1 MASEVAN
8 LPKSVLSAVVNFTGN
23 TTVGSNIVSSVSSI
37 SGIEVDMVIQC
48 NPSSPNS
55 LANGSVV
62 TFVSDTYI
70 VLNYA
75 ATATNS
81 NVSFFAGATSYTAEF
96 IYNSVPQNLQ
106 DKDASNGYPLYKYI
120 WDCSQMLDNQVN
132 LLARSGIGANGI
144 FDPNYV
150 NADGWSQILD
160 INRCPAFALP
170 WLAQFVGVSILPTT
184 TLTKA
189 QQIDQ
194 IKNRSS
200 FKRGLISTIVNA
212 LMTEINTTISGTQIV
227 PNQIVV
233 MEQTKP
239 LTTTFYGNTHASTTI
254 DGIPSTAGLSAGMYL
269 FGSGVASNTT
279 IVSVSTNSIVISAA
293 TTSSVNSVNISAVT
307 KNKYSIDQ
315 YSLTILIPSHYFI
328 QYTYG
333 TLNQQIT
340 GNSVTTYLVLDTG
353 INNLGSSGYGNLII
367 SGVPTSNSQFAPFIY
382 KYRPAGVQVYIGAY

>member
-23 TTVGSNIVSSVSSI
+23 TTVGSNIVSSVSNI
-37 SGIEVDMVIQC
+37 SGIEIDMVIQC

-81 NVSFFAGATSYTAEF
+81 NVSFFAGATSYTADF
-96 IYNSVPQNLQ
+96 IYNAVPQNLQ

-227 PNQIVV
+227 SNQIVV

-269 FGSGVASNTT
+269 FGSGISSNTT

-293 TTSSVNSVNISAVT
+293 TTSSVNSVNIGAVT
-307 KNKYSIDQ
+307 KNKYSINQ

-333 TLNQQIT
+333 TLNQQII
-340 GNSVTTYLVLDTG
+340 GNSVTTYSVLDTG

-367 SGVPTSNSQFAPFIY
+367 SGVPTSNSQFASFIY

>member
-1 MASEVAN
+1 
-8 LPKSVLSAVVNFTGN
+8 
-23 TTVGSNIVSSVSSI
+23 
-37 SGIEVDMVIQC
+37 
-48 NPSSPNS
+48 
-55 LANGSVV
+55 
-62 TFVSDTYI
+62 
-70 VLNYA
+70 
-75 ATATNS
+75 
-81 NVSFFAGATSYTAEF
+81 
-96 IYNSVPQNLQ
+96 
-106 DKDASNGYPLYKYI
+106 
-120 WDCSQMLDNQVN
+120 
-132 LLARSGIGANGI
+132 
-144 FDPNYV
+144 
-150 NADGWSQILD
+150 
-160 INRCPAFALP
+160 
-170 WLAQFVGVSILPTT
+170 LAQFVGVSILPTT

-227 PNQIVV
+227 SNQIVV

-269 FGSGVASNTT
+269 FGSGISSNTT

-293 TTSSVNSVNISAVT
+293 TTSSVNSVNIGAVT
-307 KNKYSIDQ
+307 KNKYSINQ

-333 TLNQQIT
+333 TLNQQII
-340 GNSVTTYLVLDTG
+340 GNSVTTYSVLDTG

-367 SGVPTSNSQFAPFIY
+367 SGVPTSNSQFASFIY